1 MPFLTWNFDKS
12 FIYVII
18 YWVLEI
24 IYRAIF
30 YEKEE
35 FLRITTSIVHDEYIF
50 VILLNIA
57 DLLSGF
63 LVLYMKCASK
73 SKKNEDDKNKSARTE
88 SQLQSELIYEKAS
101 ITINKNFFIKLIIIC
116 ILDYISRSSYWISYA
131 ITKVD
136 PTKVSHT
143 LQTNFTI
150 SLDIIMRYIFSVFIL
165 KIVVYKHRIFS
176 MITIGIGFAILIIND
191 IILMLFSKSKI
202 YEIGETFFFLGIAS
216 ISGFI
221 YPIEDTFVKQI
232 FSQYYLYP
240 AQMQFNRGII
250 EFFLLIIITPILYF
264 SFGGGL
270 KFAPANVVIV
280 IVSLIIYTIASFVKA
295 FILLKIIYHFSSQSV
310 SFLIISQSF
319 VGSINR
325 LIQIIKNS
333 IISSEG
339 WKIVL
344 ILLEIFGII
353 MILFACLIY
362 DEIIIINK
370 WDLNANVKKG
380 IINRGELEM
389 KKMFILRQT
398 PTEKEQFI
406 DKDNEIISDNNSNDE
421 NNDNDKGS
429 E

>member
-1 MPFLTWNFDKS
+1 
-12 FIYVII
+12 
-18 YWVLEI
+18 
-24 IYRAIF
+24 
-30 YEKEE
+30 
-35 FLRITTSIVHDEYIF
+35 
-50 VILLNIA
+50 
-57 DLLSGF
+57 
-63 LVLYMKCASK
+63 
-73 SKKNEDDKNKSARTE
+73 
-88 SQLQSELIYEKAS
+88 
-101 ITINKNFFIKLIIIC
+101 
-116 ILDYISRSSYWISYA
+116 
-131 ITKVD
+131 
-136 PTKVSHT
+136 
-143 LQTNFTI
+143 
-150 SLDIIMRYIFSVFIL
+150 
-165 KIVVYKHRIFS
+165 

-191 IILMLFSKSKI
+191 IILMFFNKSKV
-202 YEIGETFFFLGIAS
+202 YEIGETFFFLGNAS